1 MLEGFYTA
9 LSPAC
14 FTLLGLWIIIIQINA
29 GAWLSP
35 HRQKQAYAV
44 ALYFAAPGTMGL
56 LALID
61 TLGSAVWRA
70 AFITVSLLGIGGMIL
85 LGTPHRRRP
94 HDALQVSDQ
103 LVHWVA
109 IAVYAAIAVLTIPA
123 LDALRI
129 EAVLLTVLV
138 LLGVHLALRLMFAT
152 GAPSSGAGEGS
163 SALSRAADQP
173 DSECRRDGTRHAPVG
188 TPVSGPA
195 G

>member
-9 LSPAC
+9 FSPAC

-29 GAWLSP
+29 AAWLRP

-61 TLGSAVWRA
+61 PLGSVAWRA
-70 AFITVSLLGIGGMIL
+70 AFITVSVLGILGMIL
-85 LGTPHRRRP
+85 LGTPRQQRR
-94 HDALQVSDQ
+94 HDALGVSDQ
-103 LVHWVA
+103 LAHWVA
-109 IAVYAAIAVLTIPA
+109 IALYAAIAVLTIPS
-123 LDALRI
+123 LDGLRV

-152 GAPSSGAGEGS
+152 GAPSSGTEAGS
-163 SALSRAADQP
+163 SALARP
-173 DSECRRDGTRHAPVG
+173 
-188 TPVSGPA
+188 
-195 G
+195 

>member
-29 GAWLSP
+29 AAWLGR

-61 TLGSAVWRA
+61 PLGAAVWRA
-70 AFITVSLLGIGGMIL
+70 AFITVSVLGILGMIL
-85 LGTPHRRRP
+85 LGSPHQQRR
-94 HDALQVSDQ
+94 HDALQASDQ
-103 LVHWVA
+103 LAYWIA

-138 LLGVHLALRLMFAT
+138 LLGVHLALR
-152 GAPSSGAGEGS
+152 
-163 SALSRAADQP
+163 
-173 DSECRRDGTRHAPVG
+173 
-188 TPVSGPA
+188 
-195 G
+195 